1 MSVKSEPWAF
11 ASLAQTCA
19 FHRLAGSRQE
29 GKSRMRPQ
37 RIATMPS
44 SSLDTLQV
52 FQSLNSSPHAHLEQ
66 SAALGDG
73 LVAALWNN
81 RHDAQEYH
89 GPSHHTLSCYISGGT
104 GTFRRDQ
111 PGIKGAPN
119 KLCTLP
125 AGHDSAW
132 VINGE
137 IRLAHLYVSPE
148 QFALGC
154 ITLLDREPREL
165 QLRENTFHDNE
176 LQARRFQQLVH
187 MNWQEPGERLL
198 TSSLAHEVLS
208 HALLD
213 QVGLRDGLRFKGGL
227 APHLR
232 RQLVDYIETHLA
244 EPLSLGELAGL
255 CALSEYHF
263 ARMFRT
269 SFGLPPHQYLLS
281 RRLTHAKV
289 LLRTTRQP
297 FGDIALA
304 CGFASASHFN
314 NRFRQATGAT
324 PGEYRLALG

>member
-1 MSVKSEPWAF
+1 MLIWSKARRWAM
-11 ASLAQTCA
+11 
-19 FHRLAGSRQE
+19 GWW
-29 GKSRMRPQ
+29 Q
-37 RIATMPS
+37 RCGTTATMRRNTTGLAITRCPVIS
-44 SSLDTLQV
+44 RAA
-52 FQSLNSSPHAHLEQ
+52 PAR
-66 SAALGDG
+66 SAVTSRA
-73 LVAALWNN
+73 
-81 RHDAQEYH
+81 
-89 GPSHHTLSCYISGGT
+89 
-104 GTFRRDQ
+104 
-111 PGIKGAPN
+111 KGAPN

-269 SFGLPPHQYLLS
+269 SFGLPPHQYLLQQHLCMGQAPRQQVLVG